1 MADEDKSSVKIKT
14 PKVKPITDPD
24 QKHYLKIL
32 KEGIL
37 RTRQLCF
44 YLQHKYP
51 KDKEIEMMVAELDH
65 IHNIVGDVL
74 LRGDTKYFEEVEHPV
89 YLKQLKVNHK
99 KGKKV

>member
-1 MADEDKSSVKIKT
+1 MADEDKYSVEIKA

-37 RTRQLCF
+37 NARELCW
-44 YLQHKYP
+44 QVQKKHP
-51 KDKEIEMMVAELDH
+51 NNKEIEIAVAELDH

-74 LRGDTKYFEEVEHPV
+74 LSGDTKYFEEVEHPV
-89 YLKQLKVNHK
+89 YLKKK
-99 KGKKV
+99 KGR